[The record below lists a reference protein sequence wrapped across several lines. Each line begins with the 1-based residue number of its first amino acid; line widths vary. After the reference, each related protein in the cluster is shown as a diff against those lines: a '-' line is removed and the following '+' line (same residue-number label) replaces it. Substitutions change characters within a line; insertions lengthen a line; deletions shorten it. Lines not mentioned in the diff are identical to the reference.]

1 MHVRSLGSH
10 NTIPAQSF
18 VGRFALSPAT
28 EAEVHCPGGS
38 LSAGRAQRDLRVRL
52 DAGHSSSTA
61 NLQAAFSAAAVSP
74 NQTPQRSGSD
84 SITFPRILSPT
95 PNHAQP
101 AHNGQNGQPPGSGGL
116 FGRGSS
122 AFSTTL
128 WPQQGQ
134 NGISGTHQM
143 WG

>member
-1 MHVRSLGSH
+1 MHC
-10 NTIPAQSF
+10 T
-18 VGRFALSPAT
+18 
-28 EAEVHCPGGS
+28 GGS
-38 LSAGRAQRDLRVRL
+38 LSAGRTQRDLRVRL
-52 DAGHSSSTA
+52 DASHSSSAA
-61 NLQAAFSAAAVSP
+61 NLQAAFSAAAASS
-74 NQTPQRSGSD
+74 NQALQRSGSD
-84 SITFPRILSPT
+84 SITFPQMFSPA
-95 PNHAQP
+95 PNHARAAQP

-116 FGRGSS
+116 FGMGSS